1 MCDSQEYPIA
11 MEDRYGLEGWS
22 KRYSPMRRVLVEG
35 GAPVF
40 NRPLAH
46 ILSAIAETCTTDTGG
61 DG

>member
-1 MCDSQEYPIA
+1 